1 MSVFWKQG
9 SGHVEQK
16 VGETPYLEDN
26 HDPVWPDSH
35 FAVALP
41 PTRVMETS
49 VLRLVVRDF
58 DYDESCFLGHV
69 ALSGA
74 ALRSAVDGATLA
86 PAAPS
91 AHVRWVLAR
100 NRASQEKQFV
110 SGELGVRLRV
120 VESSGS
126 DRVVHVATL
135 SSVLS
140 VLDANPGHREI
151 EANGLALLE
160 SVADSPAKL

>member
-1 MSVFWKQG
+1 
-9 SGHVEQK
+9 
-16 VGETPYLEDN
+16 
-26 HDPVWPDSH
+26 
-35 FAVALP
+35 
-41 PTRVMETS
+41 MESS

-69 ALSGA
+69 SLSGA

-91 AHVRWVLAR
+91 AHARWMLTR

-110 SGELGVRLRV
+110 SGELGVRLRL

-140 VLDANPGHREI
+140 VLAPRLDGNKQ
-151 EANGLALLE
+151 
-160 SVADSPAKL
+160 D